1 MDNAPAHSS
10 RIAKDYIEQNGIF
23 HFATPAQSPD
33 LNPIEMVW
41 HDMKIYIQE
50 KVKPRNALELRDGI
64 YRFWNTKVTV
74 AYCNA
79 KINHVRDKVIDAI
92 IKLHGKPTGL

>member
-10 RIAKDYIEQNGIF
+10 RIARNYIARNRLF

-41 HDMKIYIQE
+41 NDMKIFIKE
-50 KVKPRNALELRDGI
+50 KVKPKNALELRNGI
-64 YRFWNTKVTV
+64 YEFWNTKVTV

-79 KINHVRDKVIDAI
+79 KIDHVKNKVIDEI
-92 IKLHGKPTGL
+92 INLKGKPTGL